1 MARNDVVLRFGK
13 VGCGVVASE
22 CYLTVCVSECVSDL
36 AYLWGN
42 VCECRPSLFFVHAC
56 V

>member
-1 MARNDVVLRFGK
+1 MSWSLGASDDFGY
-13 VGCGVVASE
+13 GIAASE
-22 CYLTVCVSECVSDL
+22 NYPNICVFEYIFEL

-42 VCECRPSLFFVHAC
+42 VCECRPSLDFVRAC